1 MRSECA
7 APALRALLTNT
18 HATMLRVKHPA
29 HRVAAVVRAASVI
42 RRTFM
47 TGIAGGV
54 ILVAGCSDAETATK
68 GPSGVLTIAT
78 PADADALIPPIV
90 ASLQGKQAVDLL
102 FDMLARPTGAI
113 ETVGDAGFAPQLASR
128 WSWAADSLS
137 IAFTID
143 SAARWHDGQPVG
155 ASDVVFSYALYT
167 DSSVAS
173 PHAGAFAGIDSVTAR
188 DASTAVVWWSRR
200 HPEQF
205 FQVAYNLAIMPA
217 HLLSSVP
224 RGALAQSEFARHP
237 IGSGRYRFGAW
248 TRSQMLVFEADTN
261 NYRGAPGIARVIW
274 NVTPDATAA
283 SLRVLSGEADLL
295 EAIRLDAYAQ
305 AAATKGLALVPYHTL
320 DYAYL
325 AFNFSARSAATQQLF
340 ADHAFR
346 VALSASLDRQALVQ
360 NVLGELGLVALG
372 PFTRAVPAADT
383 AVAQIAYDTTAADRT
398 LDSLGWSRGANGL
411 RSRSGTPL
419 RFEVIVPASSATR
432 QRMATLM
439 QAQFRARGVDM
450 RIAAIEPAQF
460 FARVGSGDFD
470 AALNMWHADPSPMA
484 VRDVWGSPRGNDVG
498 GNFGRY
504 RNTTVDAAFDTA
516 ATTFDPTRRRTL
528 FHRAFAELVRDVPAI
543 WLYEP
548 RNMALMR
555 ERVRPTPLRADAWW
569 AGIPDWTVD
578 AGAPAR

>member
-1 MRSECA
+1 
-7 APALRALLTNT
+7 
-18 HATMLRVKHPA
+18 
-29 HRVAAVVRAASVI
+29 VI
-42 RRTFM
+42 RRAL
-47 TGIAGGV
+47 ISALSCGV
-54 ILVAGCSDAETATK
+54 MLVAGCADAGTDTK
-68 GPSGVLTIAT
+68 GPSGVLTVAT

-102 FDMLARPTGAI
+102 FDMLAKPTGAI

-143 SAARWHDGQPVG
+143 SAARWHDGQPVR
-155 ASDVVFSYALYT
+155 AHDVAFSYALYT
-167 DSSVAS
+167 DSAVAS

-188 DASTAVVWWSRR
+188 DSSTAVVWWSRR

-217 HLLSSVP
+217 HLLASTP
-224 RGALAQSEFARHP
+224 RAALAQSEFARHP

-248 TRSQMLVFEADTN
+248 TRGQLLVFEADTN

-274 NVTPDATAA
+274 SVTPDATAA
-283 SLRVLSGEADLL
+283 SLRVLAGEADLL

-305 AAATKGLALVPYHTL
+305 ASTTKGLTLVPYHTL

-325 AFNFSARSAATQQLF
+325 AFNFNARSAATRQLF
-340 ADHAFR
+340 AAQPLR
-346 VALSASLDRQALVQ
+346 AALSASLDRQAMVQ

-383 AVAQIAYDTTAADRT
+383 TVAQIAYDTVSADHV
-398 LDSLGWSRGANGL
+398 LDSLGWTRGPDGMRARG
-411 RSRSGTPL
+411 GTPL

-450 RIAAIEPAQF
+450 RIAAVEPAQF

-504 RNTTVDAAFDTA
+504 RNATVDAAFDTA
-516 ATTFDPTRRRTL
+516 ATTFDSARRRTL
-528 FHRAFAELVRDVPAI
+528 FHRAFAEIVRDVPAI

-548 RNMALMR
+548 RSMALMR
-555 ERVRPTPLRADAWW
+555 DRVRPTSLRADAWW
-569 AGIPDWTVD
+569 SGIPDWTVD